1 MPLGLTT
8 LLNSV
13 NVEIVGEKV
22 HDESLGHR
30 ISRHDV
36 RADRLLF
43 MSWTYIPA

>member
-22 HDESLGHR
+22 HDESLG
-30 ISRHDV
+30 IALVALSGPI
-36 RADRLLF
+36 ACF
-43 MSWTYIPA
+43 MSWTHIPA